1 MTGSFRYPA
10 VFLLI
15 TLFCLLFFLLIF
27 TPLSSGNYLSISLVS
42 SFTEPFANPE
52 KSSNYSTPSSTQVA
66 SLDEALTSSMYRRI
80 RHRYVLL
87 LFYQEKTS
95 LERIEEDLAKARAS
109 ILEAIQSKN
118 YSSEKEESFIPRG
131 SIYKNPYAFHQ
142 SHLEMMK
149 RFKMWS
155 YEEGEQPLVHF
166 GPMNNI
172 YGIEGHFIDEIEREG
187 SPFRATHPDE
197 AHMFFL
203 PFSVANI
210 VQYVYLPITKKQDYH
225 RDRLQ
230 QIAMDYIGVVAHKY
244 PYWNR
249 SKGADHFMAS
259 CHDWAPEI
267 SVGKPE
273 LFRNFIR
280 VLCNANTSEGFQ
292 PKRDVPL
299 PEIFVPTGKL
309 GPPNLGQ
316 APNNRQILAFFAGR
330 VHGPIR
336 PILLEH
342 WKDKDNEV
350 RVHEKLPKGMNY
362 TKLMGQSKF
371 CLCPSGFEVASPRV
385 VEALYAGCVPVLI
398 SDNYSLPFS
407 DVLDWSQF
415 SIQVPVAKIP
425 EIKTILQA
433 IPNEEYLKMQRR
445 VLKVQRHFVLNKPAK
460 PFDVIH
466 MVLHS
471 VWLRRLNFKIET

>member
-1 MTGSFRYPA
+1 MIFR
-10 VFLLI
+10 
-15 TLFCLLFFLLIF
+15 
-27 TPLSSGNYLSISLVS
+27 
-42 SFTEPFANPE
+42 
-52 KSSNYSTPSSTQVA
+52 
-66 SLDEALTSSMYRRI
+66 
-80 RHRYVLL
+80 
-87 LFYQEKTS
+87 
-95 LERIEEDLAKARAS
+95 
-109 ILEAIQSKN
+109 
-118 YSSEKEESFIPRG
+118 
-131 SIYKNPYAFHQ
+131 

-155 YEEGEQPLVHF
+155 YKEGEQPLVHF
-166 GPMNNI
+166 GPMNDI

-210 VQYVYLPITKKQDYH
+210 VHYVYLPITKKQDYH
-225 RDRLQ
+225 RNRLQ
-230 QIAMDYIGVVAHKY
+230 QIAGDYIGVVAHKY

-267 SVGKPE
+267 SAGQSK
-273 LFRNFIR
+273 LFKNFIR

-299 PEIFVPTGKL
+299 PEIFVPSGKL

-316 APNNRQILAFFAGR
+316 APNNRRILAFFAGR

-342 WKDKDNEV
+342 WKDKDNEIQ
-350 RVHEKLPKGMNY
+350 VHEKLPKGMNY
-362 TKLMGQSKF
+362 TALMGQSKF

-385 VEALYAGCVPVLI
+385 VEAFYAGCVPVLI
-398 SDNYSLPFS
+398 SDNYTLPFS

-415 SIQVPVAKIP
+415 SIQIPVAKIQ

-445 VLKVQRHFVLNKPAK
+445 VLKVRRHFVLNKPAK

-471 VWLRRLNFKIET
+471 VWLRRLNFKLGT